1 MMKQSLILSSG
12 LHLGLVAAMFVVRTP
27 PTVMLAG
34 PDVVQV
40 SLVDPSRVEA
50 TPAAPAPAP
59 EPEPVRAAEEDGVRI
74 EKPKTEKPRP
84 ETPREAPPRPNRP
97 TDKPVSAAQT
107 QLPAAPIAAGM
118 SGSLAAEG
126 NFEFAYYLQQVRVR
140 IGGNWTTPA
149 GASSGQRAEV
159 AFRIA
164 RDGTIREVRLVK
176 SSGNPWFDQAATR
189 AVTIASPLAPLP
201 MGYGAGVLGITYGFE
216 YTGP

>member
-1 MMKQSLILSSG
+1 MKQSLMLSAAV
-12 LHLGLVAAMFVVRTP
+12 HLGLTAALFAVRTP
-27 PTVMLAG
+27 RTIMLAG

-40 SLVDPSRVEA
+40 SLVDAALADV
-50 TPAAPAPAP
+50 TPVAPAP
-59 EPEPVRAAEEDGVRI
+59 EPEPVRASEDDGVRI
-74 EKPKTEKPRP
+74 EKPKAEKPKPEVRQ
-84 ETPREAPPRPNRP
+84 ETPPAPVKPAAKP
-97 TDKPVSAAQT
+97 TAAPQT
-107 QLPAAPIAAGM
+107 TLPAAAIGAGM

-126 NFEFAYYLQQVRVR
+126 NFEFSYYLQQVRVR

-159 AFRIA
+159 YFRIM
-164 RDGTIREVRLVK
+164 RDGSVRDVRLAR